1 MASLKGIIIGNGY
14 MGQTHWQR
22 DRDLDV
28 EIVAVVDPK
37 PLINCDLIRYEN
49 FSEIPKNLKFDFIDI
64 CSPTY
69 LHFSHLQESLR
80 SDYPIF
86 IEKPVVTRREEI
98 DCLSQLSDSRLI
110 FVGEVEQYNPAF
122 SPFLNY
128 QGEVERI
135 EITRQINLEFFLNE
149 TDPWFLDEKLSGGII
164 FDAMIH
170 DLNLLV
176 GKYGMPTIKSVEGH
190 SKKFNCIDE
199 VKATLTWRNI
209 QMDLKCCWTAPFPDT
224 PIKTSLILFH
234 HHQNVLTIRCDN
246 YHIKNP
252 PPGEDAFHQEI
263 NAFLRAIRE
272 NLVPI
277 PLSTYLEALLVAEQL
292 KQKLQ

>member
-1 MASLKGIIIGNGY
+1 MASLKGIIIGFGN

-22 DRDLDV
+22 YRDLDV

-80 SDYPIF
+80 YDYPIF

-164 FDAMIH
+164 FDAPM
-170 DLNLLV
+170 
-176 GKYGMPTIKSVEGH
+176 KP
-190 SKKFNCIDE
+190 
-199 VKATLTWRNI
+199 R
-209 QMDLKCCWTAPFPDT
+209 
-224 PIKTSLILFH
+224 
-234 HHQNVLTIRCDN
+234 
-246 YHIKNP
+246 
-252 PPGEDAFHQEI
+252 
-263 NAFLRAIRE
+263 
-272 NLVPI
+272 
-277 PLSTYLEALLVAEQL
+277 LS
-292 KQKLQ
+292 